1 MSLTLYGVSAELI
14 AAIDGLREAPGISG
28 PKYRK
33 KDIDNLSQM
42 ILCRNYGK
50 ATLELSYLLLAILM
64 CKPSAKNV
72 ERGSTQYP
80 AGASTQKLWLNFF
93 WLEEAITPKRFRATF
108 TDIPESVQPYF
119 QLNEQG
125 LTIGLSNSEFT
136 LSPTRISTLASLLEF
151 LVYVNP
157 TVLQQDEVFGRRG
170 ELHPSK
176 YESTVKTLASD
187 FQKILYRYLA
197 DHLQPAQQ
205 QRRFRYLWGWLCEYH
220 ESHDQEDNLVIQ
232 EDNLVIQEGNLVIDD
247 AVILTFWKQATQG
260 SDDSLG
266 FRRYRTVAEN
276 FFDLRIAMQCVEA
289 QKNVT
294 HSLDIELP
302 PEVLQ
307 QVLITS
313 DIDCLDVTSLTRMP
327 KFLTKQQAEICQPIL
342 EVGDTASV
350 MALTVMR
357 MRCFGDW
364 QASLVQ
370 ALRNKSNDN
379 LRALLSEQRQVFT
392 YTAYF
397 EEIMQLKTVF
407 EHASDSGL
415 HVLLHC
421 QVVEAFPLVLQQLT
435 DVDLKSVR
443 QVLSICSSGELSA
456 LSAEREIF
464 DQWPDLLLQVPALN
478 HLVQQFQKAFKA
490 NNRQGFKVLP
500 EHMDGDAYLGGV
512 QQLDR
517 VFQRCDKHLQRLK
530 ENNESEFASDLSIF
544 KSGFIALYGDSL

>member
-1 MSLTLYGVSAELI
+1 
-14 AAIDGLREAPGISG
+14 
-28 PKYRK
+28 
-33 KDIDNLSQM
+33 M

-50 ATLELSYLLLAILM
+50 GTLGLSYLLLSILM
-64 CKPSAKNV
+64 CKPAEKSISQ
-72 ERGSTQYP
+72 GSSQYP
-80 AGASTQKLWLNFF
+80 AGASTQELWLNFF

-108 TDIPESVQPYF
+108 TDIPESVQPHF

-136 LSPTRISTLASLLEF
+136 LSPTRIATLASFLEF
-151 LVYVNP
+151 LVYVDP
-157 TVLQQDEVFGRRG
+157 SVLQQDDLFGPCA

-205 QRRFRYLWGWLCEYH
+205 QRRFRYLWSWLCEYH
-220 ESHDQEDNLVIQ
+220 KGHGQEDSLVIQ
-232 EDNLVIQEGNLVIDD
+232 EDNAAIQEDSLVIDD

-260 SDDSLG
+260 DDDSLG

-276 FFDLRIAMQCVEA
+276 FFDLRLAMQCVEA

-294 HSLDIELP
+294 HSMDIELP

-313 DIDCLDVTSLTRMP
+313 DVDCLDVSSLTRMP
-327 KFLTKQQAEICQPIL
+327 KFLTKQQAEICQPIV

-350 MALTVMR
+350 MALTIMR

-379 LRALLSEQRQVFT
+379 LRSLLSEERQVFT

-421 QVVEAFPLVLQQLT
+421 QVVEAFALVLLRLPN
-435 DVDLKSVR
+435 VDLKSVR
-443 QVLSICSSGELSA
+443 QALSMRSNGELAA
-456 LSAEREIF
+456 LSTEAEIF

-500 EHMDGDAYLGGV
+500 ENMDADVYLEGV

-517 VFQRCDKHLQRLK
+517 VLQRCDKHLQRLN
-530 ENNESEFASDLSIF
+530 ENNEAEFASDLSIF
-544 KSGFIALYGDSL
+544 KSGFIALYGDHL